1 MILICISQMTSEIEY
16 ILYVYWPFIYSDF
29 EVFID
34 VICFSIA
41 FFFFFFLFY
50 TDL

>member
-1 MILICISQMTSEIEY
+1 MILS

-41 FFFFFFLFY
+41 FFFFFLFY